1 MATRA
6 LNPEEVE
13 QCQRLLQDSTM
24 FHYLSPGRC
33 VCTRGATARK
43 RVLIAWVG
51 GCLQPAE
58 CGQADARA
66 SLPGGAWSSAA
77 AAAPCGRPPSA
88 TCRLLS
94 AACRLPS
101 AGCRLSARPRDRA
114 PDAAAW
120 AQGDVLQAEG
130 EPCEHMFCV
139 ADGEVRR
146 FRKEGQSTVEVRRI
160 ADQHAVAHLPARP
173 HADGHAGSGRHDV
186 YVRHPALGAERALLR
201 DGARNDRR
209 QGVHSEQR

>member
-1 MATRA
+1 MPAA
-6 LNPEEVE
+6 PAGQHDVP
-13 QCQRLLQDSTM
+13 LLVAGQV
-24 FHYLSPGRC
+24 R

-43 RVLIAWVG
+43 RVSDQRVRISSLG
-51 GCLQPAE
+51 GGVLSRLSVAKRMRVRVFQEVRGPPP
-58 CGQADARA
+58 QRR
-66 SLPGGAWSSAA
+66 LPAA
-77 AAAPCGRPPSA
+77 AHHLPHAACCLPP
-88 TCRLLS
+88 
-94 AACRLPS
+94 AACRLP
-101 AGCRLSARPRDRA
+101 AVGCRLAPGTARLTLPR
-114 PDAAAW
+114 AW

-186 YVRHPALGAERALLR
+186 YVRHSALGAERALLR

>member
-1 MATRA
+1 MSAAPAGQHDVPLLVAGQVRLHTRRDGS
-6 LNPEEVE
+6 
-13 QCQRLLQDSTM
+13 QTRLRSEGQNLITR
-24 FHYLSPGRC
+24 GRC
-33 VCTRGATARK
+33 A
-43 RVLIAWVG
+43 
-51 GCLQPAE
+51 QPAE

-66 SLPGGAWSSAA
+66 SLPGGAWSSAT
-77 AAAPCGRPPSA
+77 AAAPCGRQPSA

-186 YVRHPALGAERALLR
+186 YVRHSALGAERALLR